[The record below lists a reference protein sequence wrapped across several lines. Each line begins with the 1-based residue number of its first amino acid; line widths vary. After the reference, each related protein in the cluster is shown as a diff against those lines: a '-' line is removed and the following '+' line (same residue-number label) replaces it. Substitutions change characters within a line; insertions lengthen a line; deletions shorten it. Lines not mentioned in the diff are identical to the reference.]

1 MPMKNSS
8 PLMQLNRVHRY
19 VGRAAAMVA
28 ALSLVVLS
36 SAQAAPEKLK
46 DSVLRHIQALQ
57 QEKANRTPQMLK
69 MDSHLVHAV
78 RTNRH
83 ENVGV
88 ELHPLV
94 KLDADGHAIVDID
107 ARVNPSLLEGIGKVG
122 GTVDFSSE
130 RFHAIRARI
139 PLSKLEKVADM
150 KGVKFIK
157 RAAES
162 ATRTGSV
169 DSEGDIT
176 HKANLARSTFGA
188 DGSGVKVGVL
198 SDSVDFLTQAQSTG
212 DLPPNVTVLP
222 NQQGVGAGEGTAM
235 MEIVYDLAPGA
246 QLFFATGFNSEASF
260 AQNIVDLR
268 KAGCDVIVDDIFY
281 FDESPFQDGVVAQ
294 AVNTVTADGAIY
306 FSAAGNEGNKDHNNS
321 GTWEG
326 DFVDGGA
333 AAAPVNGKGGNV
345 HSFGANNFDI
355 VDQPGF
361 ATVLFW
367 SDPAGA
373 STNDYDLYV
382 LDSTG
387 ATVINSS
394 TTVQNG
400 NQDPFEIAQP
410 TASGQQ
416 IVVVK
421 ATGADGRFLHIDT
434 IRGNLRIN
442 TAGNIT
448 GHPTAENGF
457 GVAAVDQHRAFPNP
471 FTGGPANPV
480 ETFST
485 DGPRRKFYQP
495 DGTPYTAGDFSST
508 GGRVFQKPDIA
519 AADGVT
525 TTVPGFAPFYGTSAA
540 APHAAAIC
548 ALLKSY
554 NPNLDTNQIR
564 TVLTSSALDN
574 ERVGFDRDSGAGI
587 VMALEALTA
596 SPVPVPTP
604 NLNVTTNILSGGNG
618 NGIIDPDECN
628 NLDLVITNR
637 GNGPATAITATLSTT
652 TPGVIVALKSV
663 TYPDLAPGQSS
674 IGRTPFKI
682 STTAQFICG
691 TPVDLTV
698 IITSTEAS
706 KTNTLRLSSGILGAP
721 FAFANNI
728 PLAIP
733 DANPVGVDSPM
744 VVSNIVGTINKVT
757 VSLYL
762 NHTFDSDLELDLIAP
777 DNTRVILS
785 QFNGGAG
792 HDYGASC
799 ASPVAQCTFDDNGGI
814 SIAAANPP
822 YVGTFIPQQPLS
834 TFNLKGGTNVNGT
847 WKLHVSDNA
856 LLDVGTLNCWKLN
869 IYPAICTD
877 GGGECPGSDL
887 SVTMSDNPDPVLV
900 TSNLTYTMVVSN
912 AGPATAKSVVLNQTL
927 PPTVQFLSASNTQ
940 GVVTQ
945 ALNTVTANLGV
956 IPVFG
961 TATVAVTVVP
971 LTNGIITS
979 TANVGS
985 PAFDS
990 DTSNNS
996 ATSVTRV
1003 EKPTADVALT
1013 MTGSPNPALD
1023 GGTITYTVTVTNN
1036 GPFTATGVVVTN
1048 LLPLNS
1054 VFVSASTSQGTFANA
1069 GGSVLALLG
1078 NLTTGMTATVTF
1090 IVAPTSTGIAT
1101 ATAQVAEDSFITD
1114 PLPGNNRA
1122 TVSTTVNPAADVAV
1136 TAVASPQ
1143 QALLGSNVTYT
1154 ITVTNRGP
1162 DSATGVV
1169 LNDILPS
1176 GSTLVS
1182 ATSTR
1187 GTVTTSPGN
1196 VSVTMGSMAPGD
1208 NGIVTVVIKAPSVST
1223 TMLSLINVSSAQ
1235 PDPNLLNNSLIV
1247 RTIVSPPFIRLVA
1260 AGATMTAENFLPRN
1274 GIVDI
1279 GETVTLQF
1287 ALQNTGNAVASAITA
1302 TLLSTGGVTSPS
1314 GVQNY
1319 GSLGS
1324 GDVVSEPFTFT
1335 ANGANGG
1342 TLTATLQLQTN
1353 GINAGTVTYTFS
1365 LPNTSVFSNTNAIT
1379 IVDATVDAPS
1389 AAIPYPSTIQVS
1401 GVTGFVSRVSVSLS
1415 NLSHTYPDDIGS
1427 LVVHPSGRTSV
1438 LMAHAGG
1445 GLVASHVNLTFDR
1458 GSSDAVP
1465 DESQL
1470 TSARYAPAAYG
1481 SAYAFPTNFALP
1493 VGPYAPNLAGFEGT
1507 DPNGNWLLFVADD
1520 SRGDSGNI
1528 AGGWSVAVTT
1538 GTPVSPIAEL
1548 SVNSGLLGNAQNS
1561 VLIGNNVTFEVV
1573 IKNNGPFDA
1582 TGVLVTNVLSSGLSL
1597 VSVTTPPFVN
1607 YTANGQT
1614 IIFSAPT
1621 LAFGSNLVLTIV
1633 AQSTATGIQTDTI
1646 GIGANELDINL
1657 QDNTAVQAVVVNPL
1671 SADLGLSA
1679 TASVEPVTVGSNLV
1693 YNITVTN
1700 RGPNAALNTMVT
1712 DVLPAGFNFVGATS
1726 SQGSASINSGT
1737 VTIALGTMAPNAVA
1751 TAAITFTSAV
1761 AGTVTNAISVTTSS
1775 ADSNLG
1781 DNSVSIVSTVV
1792 QPIPVLVATGIQLI
1806 SESGPVNG
1814 AVDQNE
1820 TVSVAITLSNIGNA
1834 PTTNP
1839 VAVLLTNGGVVPIVA
1854 AQQYGSIPPGG
1865 RATRT
1870 FTFVGTQP
1878 PGGTNVATLALND
1891 GGYNYPWPTF
1901 SFIVPSSNTYSNGSA
1916 ITIPSAGPASP
1927 YPATITIANVPG
1939 VVSKAVL
1946 NLSKVNHT
1954 FPRDINVL
1962 LVSPTGQSVLALS
1975 HCGGAHSLTNVN
1987 ITIDDAGGASMSS
2000 SNQITSG
2007 TYLPSVYSPVVSFP
2021 GITAPPTGP
2030 SMSALNGSSANGT
2043 WSLYVLDDNAGDA
2056 GSIGG
2061 WSLALTVANTV
2072 SPAAALSLTMSG
2084 GPASVL
2090 TGNFV
2095 DYVVTVANAGPST
2108 ANNVVIADTLPLGVS
2123 LVSSS
2128 IASGTTDLNGNIL
2141 NCRLPSLA
2149 PGASASAFIRVQAAS
2164 VGSITNT
2171 ATVSADTTDIYSV
2184 DNYAS
2189 VVSTVTQAAD
2199 AHMAGAYLN
2208 GTGYRIVLTGQNG
2221 EPYIVQF
2228 STNLTSWS
2236 SISTNTPVN
2245 GTFTIT
2251 DSAATSSKT
2260 RYYRAFR
2267 APH

>member
-1 MPMKNSS
+1 
-8 PLMQLNRVHRY
+8 
-19 VGRAAAMVA
+19 MVA
-28 ALSLVVLS
+28 ALSLISLS
-36 SAQAAPEKLK
+36 AVHAAPEKLR
-46 DSVLRHIQALQ
+46 DSVLRNIQALE

-83 ENVGV
+83 ENVGI
-88 ELHPLV
+88 ELHPLIKV
-94 KLDADGHAIVDID
+94 DAKGQAIVDID
-107 ARVNPSLLEGIGKVG
+107 AVVNPSLLTGIANVG
-122 GTVDFSSE
+122 GSVDFSSQ
-130 RFHAIRARI
+130 RFHAVRAHI

-157 RAAES
+157 RASEAI
-162 ATRTGSV
+162 AHTGSV
-169 DSEGDIT
+169 DSEGDVT
-176 HKANLARSTFGA
+176 HKADLARSAFGA

-198 SDSVDFLTQAQSTG
+198 STGIDFLTQAQSTG
-212 DLPPNVTVLP
+212 DLPPNITVLP
-222 NQQGVGAGEGTAM
+222 NQAGVVDGEGTAM

-260 AQNIVDLR
+260 AQNILDLR

-281 FDESPFQDGVVAQ
+281 FDESPFQDGPVAQ

-333 AAAPVNGKGGNV
+333 AASPVNGKGGNV
-345 HSFGANNFDI
+345 HSFGASNFDI

-387 ATVINSS
+387 TTVINSS

-410 TASGQQ
+410 TAAGQQ

-421 ATGADGRFLHIDT
+421 AAGADGRFLHIDT

-448 GHPTAENGF
+448 GHATAENGF
-457 GVAAVDQHRAFPNP
+457 GVAAVDQHRAYPNP
-471 FTGGPANPV
+471 FTGGPSNPV

-495 DGTPYTAGDFSST
+495 DGTPYTPGDFSST

-604 NLNVTTNILSGGNG
+604 NLNVATNILSGGNG

-628 NLDLVITNR
+628 NLDLVLTNR

-652 TPGVIVALKSV
+652 TPGVIVALKSI

-674 IGRTPFKI
+674 IGRSPFKI
-682 STTAQFICG
+682 STTTQFLCG

-698 IITSTEAS
+698 IITSAEAT
-706 KTNTLRLSSGILGAP
+706 KTNTLRLPSGILGP
-721 FAFANNI
+721 PYTFNNNMAL
-728 PLAIP
+728 PIP
-733 DANPVGVDSPM
+733 DANPIGVDSPI
-744 VVSNIVGTINKVT
+744 VVTNVVGNINKVT

-762 NHTFDSDLELDLIAP
+762 THTFDSDLELDLIGP
-777 DNTRVILS
+777 DNTRVVLS

-799 ASPVAQCTFDDNGGI
+799 GIPGAQCTFDDNGTLAIG
-814 SIAAANPP
+814 AANPP
-822 YVGTFIPQQPLS
+822 FVGTFIPQQPLS
-834 TFNLKGGTNVNGT
+834 AFILKSGTNVNGT

-856 LLDVGTLNCWKLN
+856 LLDVGVLNCWKLN
-869 IYPAICTD
+869 IYPSVCTD

-887 SVTMSDNPDPVLV
+887 SVTMVDNPDPVLV

-945 ALNTVTANLGV
+945 ALGTVTATLGV

-961 TATVAVTVVP
+961 TATVSVVVVP

-996 ATSVTRV
+996 ATAVTRV

-1013 MTGSPNPALD
+1013 MVGAPSPALD
-1023 GGTITYTVTVTNN
+1023 GGSITYTVSVTNN

-1048 LLPLNS
+1048 ILPPNS
-1054 VFVSASTSQGTFANA
+1054 VFLSASASQGTFANV
-1069 GGSVLALLG
+1069 GSSVLALLG
-1078 NLTTGMTATVTF
+1078 NLSTGVTATVTF

-1101 ATAQVAEDSFITD
+1101 ATAQVAEDPFIND
-1114 PLPGNNRA
+1114 PLPGNNHA
-1122 TVSTTVNPAADVAV
+1122 TVSITVNPAADVAV
-1136 TAVASPQ
+1136 SAFATPQ
-1143 QALLGSNVTYT
+1143 QALLGGNVTYT

-1169 LNDILPS
+1169 LSDILPS
-1176 GSTLVS
+1176 GTTLVS

-1187 GTVTTSPGN
+1187 GN
-1196 VSVTMGSMAPGD
+1196 VATNAGSITVTMGSMAPGN
-1208 NGIVTVVIKAPSVST
+1208 NGIVTVVVKAPSVST
-1223 TMLSLINVSSAQ
+1223 TLNSFINVSSAQ
-1235 PDPNLLNNSLIV
+1235 ADPNLLNNSTV
-1247 RTIVSPPFIRLVA
+1247 VHTIVSAPFIRIVA
-1260 AGATMTAENFLPRN
+1260 AGVTMTAENFLPRN
-1274 GIVDI
+1274 GIIDL

-1287 ALQNTGNAVASAITA
+1287 ALQNTGNSVASGLTA
-1302 TLLSTGGVTSPS
+1302 TLVPTGGVTSPS
-1314 GVQNY
+1314 GPQNY

-1324 GDVVSEPFTFT
+1324 GDIASAPFTFT
-1335 ANGANGG
+1335 ASGTNGG

-1353 GINAGTVTYTFS
+1353 GVSAGTVTYSFA
-1365 LPNTSVFSNTNAIT
+1365 LPNTTVFSNTNGIT
-1379 IVDATVDAPS
+1379 IVDATVSAPS

-1401 GVTGFVSRVSVSLS
+1401 GITGFVSRVSVSLS
-1415 NLSHTYPDDIGS
+1415 NLSHTFPDDIGS
-1427 LVVHPSGRTSV
+1427 VVVHPSGRTSV

-1445 GLVASHVNLTFDR
+1445 SLVASHVNLTFDR
-1458 GSSDAVP
+1458 GSSTVVP

-1481 SAYAFPTNFALP
+1481 AAYAFPTNFALP
-1493 VGPYAPNLAGFEGT
+1493 AGPYVADLADFEAT
-1507 DPNGNWLLFVADD
+1507 DPNGNWLLYVADD
-1520 SRGDSGNI
+1520 SPGDVGNI
-1528 AGGWSVAVTT
+1528 ANGWSVAVTT
-1538 GTPVSPIAEL
+1538 GLPVSPIAEL
-1548 SVNSGLLGNAQNS
+1548 SVNSGLIANAQGS

-1573 IKNNGPFDA
+1573 VKNNGPFDA

-1597 VSVTTPPFVN
+1597 VSVTTPPFVS
-1607 YTANGQT
+1607 YVANGQS
-1614 IIFSAPT
+1614 IIFSAPG
-1621 LAFGSNLVLTIV
+1621 LSFGSNLVFTIV
-1633 AQSTATGIQTDTI
+1633 AQSTATGTQTDTI
-1646 GIGANELDINL
+1646 GIGANELDVNL
-1657 QDNTAVQAVVVNPL
+1657 QNNTAVQSVVVNPL
-1671 SADLGLSA
+1671 SADVGISA
-1679 TASVEPVTVGSNLV
+1679 TASVEPVTVTSNLV
-1693 YNITVTN
+1693 YNIVVTN
-1700 RGPNAALNTMVT
+1700 GGPNPALNTTVT
-1712 DVLPAGFNFVGATS
+1712 DILPAGLSYVGSTS
-1726 SQGSASINSGT
+1726 SQGSAIINGNA
-1737 VTIALGTMAPNAVA
+1737 VTIALGTMAPGSSA
-1751 TAAITFTSAV
+1751 TATITVTRAV
-1761 AGTVTNAISVTTSS
+1761 AGKVTNNISVSTASS
-1775 ADSNLG
+1775 DSNLAN
-1781 DNSVSIVSTVV
+1781 NSVAVVSTV
-1792 QPIPVLVATGIQLI
+1792 QDRLPVIVATGIRLV

-1814 AVDQNE
+1814 AVDVNE
-1820 TVSVAITLSNIGNA
+1820 TVSVQITLKNIGTA
-1834 PTTNP
+1834 PTVN
-1839 VAVLLTNGGVVPIVA
+1839 LLSQIQSYGGVVP
-1854 AQQYGSIPPGG
+1854 
-1865 RATRT
+1865 
-1870 FTFVGTQP
+1870 VGTVALASGAISP
-1878 PGGTNVATLALND
+1878 GDTASVTYSFIGSAPAGGTNTLLLALSD
-1891 GGYNYPWPTF
+1891 GATPMVWPTF
-1901 SFIVPSSNTYSNGSA
+1901 VFVVPSSNTYSNGSA
-1916 ITIPSAGPASP
+1916 ITIPSVGPASP
-1927 YPATITIANVPG
+1927 YPSTITIGNVPG

-1946 NLSKVNHT
+1946 KLSKVSHT

-1962 LVSPTGQSVLALS
+1962 LVSPTGQSVLAMS
-1975 HCGGAHSLTNVN
+1975 HCGGAHSVSNVD
-1987 ITIDDAGGASMSS
+1987 ITLDDAAVASMSS

-2007 TYLPSVYSPVVSFP
+2007 TYLPSTYAPVVSFP
-2021 GITAPPTGP
+2021 GISSTPTG
-2030 SMSALNGSSANGT
+2030 SGMSALNGSSANGT

-2061 WSLALTVANTV
+2061 WSLDLTVANTV
-2072 SPAAALSLTMSG
+2072 SPAAALSLTMTG
-2084 GPASVL
+2084 TPASL
-2090 TGNFV
+2090 LNGNFV
-2095 DYVVTVANAGPST
+2095 DYIATVANSGPSD
-2108 ANNVVIADTLPLGVS
+2108 ASNVVIADTLPASVS
-2123 LVSSS
+2123 LISAS
-2128 IASGTTDLNGNIL
+2128 IASGTTDLTGNVL

-2149 PGASASAFIRVQAAS
+2149 AGTSASAFIRVQANS
-2164 VGSITNT
+2164 SGSITNM
-2171 ATVSADTTDIYSV
+2171 ATVSADTADLYSV
-2184 DNYAS
+2184 DNIAT
-2189 VVSTVTQAAD
+2189 VVSTVSQAAD
-2199 AHMAGAYLN
+2199 AHLAGAYLN
-2208 GTGYRIVLTGQNG
+2208 GTGYRLVLTGQTG

-2228 STNLTSWS
+2228 STDLTSWT
-2236 SISTNTPVN
+2236 SISTNMPVS

-2251 DSAATSSKT
+2251 DNAATGSKT